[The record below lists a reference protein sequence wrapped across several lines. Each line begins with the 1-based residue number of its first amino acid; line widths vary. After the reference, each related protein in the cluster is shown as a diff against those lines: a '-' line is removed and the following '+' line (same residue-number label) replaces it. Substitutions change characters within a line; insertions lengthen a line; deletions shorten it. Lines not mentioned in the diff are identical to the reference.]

1 MRFGQYQTDSNNPVK
16 ILQYI
21 TALKKNE
28 DVCSSSNKEI
38 KKNKESEFIC
48 PEIENDPRKQR
59 IT

>member
-21 TALKKNE
+21 TALKKHE

-38 KKNKESEFIC
+38 EKNKVSETIC
-48 PEIENDPRKQR
+48 PDIENDPGKQR